1 MAQGRNVQEVLD
13 EQDLALI
20 HALQV
25 APRISW
31 AQAGHV
37 LGASPAALADRWAR
51 LRGSGLAWVTAH
63 VNASRTDL
71 IVAFVEVDCL
81 PEARPDVVRHLCQDP
96 RAVTVEEAA
105 RGRDLQV
112 TVMVRDLRALTRFV
126 LDDLPRVHGVRQTRS
141 RLATGLQFEA
151 SRWRLDVLEPAQ
163 VRSLGAIAGRHSEE
177 PGTTPPRDPW
187 PLIEALAVDGRLT
200 ASELARRT
208 GRNAATVRR
217 QLPRL
222 LASGLLTFRCDVSQ
236 LHVRRPVS
244 CNWLARVP
252 VEEQA
257 RTIQAVA
264 TLPELRLCV
273 STTGETNVML
283 TAWTRSLTD
292 LLALERLMGE
302 RLPWLALMDSSVTLR
317 VAKRM
322 GWLLDDEGRCTG
334 EVVVNRLEI

>member
-1 MAQGRNVQEVLD
+1 VHEVLD
-13 EQDLALI
+13 EADLALI

-25 APRISW
+25 APRVSW
-31 AQAGHV
+31 AQAGQV
-37 LGASPAALADRWAR
+37 LGASPTALAERWTR
-51 LRGSGLAWVTAH
+51 LRGSGLAWITAH
-63 VNASRTDL
+63 VNPSRAEL

-81 PEARPDVVRHLCQDP
+81 PEARSDVVRHLCRDP

-112 TVMVRDLRALTRFV
+112 TVFVRDLPALTRFV
-126 LDDLPRVHGVRQTRS
+126 LDDLPRVPGVRQTRS
-141 RLATGLQFEA
+141 RLATGLHFEA

-163 VRSLGAIAGRHSEE
+163 VRALAAVAGRHAGE
-177 PGTTPPRDPW
+177 PETTPPRDPW

-200 ASELARRT
+200 ASDLARRT

-222 LASGLLTFRCDVSQ
+222 LASGLLTFRCEVAQ
-236 LHVRRPVS
+236 LHAGRPVS

-252 VEEQA
+252 VEERA
-257 RTIQAVA
+257 RTVQAVS

-273 STTGETNVML
+273 STTGETNTML

-292 LLALERLMGE
+292 LLSLERLMGE
-302 RLPWLALMDSSVTLR
+302 RLPWLSIVDSSVTLR

-334 EVVVNRLEI
+334 EVVVNRFGA

>member
-1 MAQGRNVQEVLD
+1 VHRLLED
-13 EQDLALI
+13 PDLALI
-20 HALQV
+20 HALQI
-25 APRISW
+25 APRVSW
-31 AQAGHV
+31 AQAGQV
-37 LGASPAALADRWAR
+37 LGASPAALAERWAR

-63 VNASRTDL
+63 VNASRPDL

-126 LDDLPRVHGVRQTRS
+126 LEDLPRVPGVRQTRS
-141 RLATGLQFEA
+141 RLATGLHFEA

-163 VRSLGAIAGRHSEE
+163 VRSLAAVAGQHRGE
-177 PGTTPPRDPW
+177 PGGTPPRDPG
-187 PLIEALAVDGRLT
+187 PLMEALAVDGRLA
-200 ASELARRT
+200 ASDLARRT

-222 LASGLLTFRCDVSQ
+222 LASGRLTFRCEVAQFDAGY
-236 LHVRRPVS
+236 PVS

-252 VEEQA
+252 VEEHA
-257 RTIQAVA
+257 RTVQALA

-273 STTGETNVML
+273 STTGETNIML
-283 TAWTRSLTD
+283 TAWTRSLAH
-292 LLALERLMGE
+292 LLSLERLMGE
-302 RLPWLALMDSSVTLR
+302 RLPWLSIVDSSVTLR

-334 EVVVNRLEI
+334 EVVVNRLES